1 MDRREAL
8 RRSLRILLW
17 IDGEPDPRVLQ
28 AGFTLLVVLDRLLRR
43 AGGVPLG
50 PGNWPLRG
58 ATLAIL
64 LLIVILCLPER
75 KRTNRAITL
84 LALADLVAVG
94 VSSLSPEDGG
104 VGLLVVL
111 PALWL
116 GSQHRIRG
124 VYLAVAAT
132 FALVTAPALLAHGLD
147 GEALSRLIP
156 LPIVAGLGA
165 LAISASLDLAS
176 RARQRAEEGER
187 SLARALRMLE
197 AERQTSQEVFDAV
210 NVGLMLID
218 ADGELV
224 GMNRRFEELVSLS
237 FPDRSRPWPGDLF
250 AADGRTRLLPE
261 EVPSARAARGEE
273 FDDLRVWAGADPR
286 TRRAL
291 SVSARRAE
299 NEAGEFVGAALAS
312 ADITELMRALEV
324 KAEFVATVS
333 HELRTPLT
341 SIAGYVSILLEDD
354 TALPAQA
361 AAQLRVVERNTVR
374 LTALVEALLQEAHHE
389 DGLLRLS
396 RTEVDLAT
404 IACASVETARPEAA
418 ARGLELTHEVGG
430 PVLLVADGERI
441 GQVIDNLLSNAI
453 KYTPSGGRVNVDL
466 RTDGAW
472 AELRVADNGIGISA
486 AERARLFTRFYRTR
500 AATESAI
507 QGVGLGL
514 SISKTIVESHGGR
527 IDVAS
532 EVGRGSEFVVRLPV
546 LARGARAA

>member
-1 MDRREAL
+1 M
-8 RRSLRILLW
+8 
-17 IDGEPDPRVLQ
+17 
-28 AGFTLLVVLDRLLRR
+28 
-43 AGGVPLG
+43 
-50 PGNWPLRG
+50 
-58 ATLAIL
+58 
-64 LLIVILCLPER
+64 
-75 KRTNRAITL
+75 
-84 LALADLVAVG
+84 
-94 VSSLSPEDGG
+94 
-104 VGLLVVL
+104 
-111 PALWL
+111 
-116 GSQHRIRG
+116 
-124 VYLAVAAT
+124 
-132 FALVTAPALLAHGLD
+132 
-147 GEALSRLIP
+147 
-156 LPIVAGLGA
+156 LGA
-165 LAISASLDLAS
+165 
-176 RARQRAEEGER
+176 
-187 SLARALRMLE
+187 
-197 AERQTSQEVFDAV
+197 
-210 NVGLMLID
+210 
-218 ADGELV
+218 
-224 GMNRRFEELVSLS
+224 
-237 FPDRSRPWPGDLF
+237 GDVF
-250 AADGRTRLLPE
+250 AADGKTRLAATEL
-261 EVPSARAARGEE
+261 PSARAANGEE
-273 FDDLRVWAGADPR
+273 FDDLRVWVGTDPG

-354 TALPAQA
+354 DVLPAQV

-404 IACASVETARPEAA
+404 IARASVATARPEAD
-418 ARGLELTHEVGG
+418 ARGLELTHEVVG

-441 GQVIDNLLSNAI
+441 GQVIDNLVSNAV
-453 KYTPSGGRVNVDL
+453 KYTPPGGRVRVGV

-472 AELRVADNGIGISA
+472 AEVRVADTGIGLSET
-486 AERARLFTRFYRTR
+486 ERGRLFTRFYRTR

-514 SISKTIVESHGGR
+514 SLAKTIVESHGGR

-546 LARGARAA
+546 LSRGVRTA